1 MYILEIGQLNVAVDS
16 SFEGIGILSE
26 LWSNGTL
33 CSLCGR
39 LHPTN
44 SVNDSHKH
52 INRRKNTSHPSNL
65 PTLSHFEV
73 HKGEISFPSSC
84 SDFHVSPACIWDN
97 NPPKNAS
104 LLRIV
109 EGCGGVSLLIAH
121 FIVALFRGTILNLSE
136 LVPSGTQ
143 TWHLEITYIP
153 GGF

>member
-1 MYILEIGQLNVAVDS
+1 MYTFEIGQLNVVVDS
-16 SFEGIGILSE
+16 SFEGIGFLSE
-26 LWSNGTL
+26 LWSNRTL

-52 INRRKNTSHPSNL
+52 INRRKKTSHSSNL
-65 PTLSHFEV
+65 PTLKFT
-73 HKGEISFPSSC
+73 KGKYRFPSSC

-97 NPPKNAS
+97 NPPKNTS

-121 FIVALFRGTILNLSE
+121 CILALFRGTILNLSE

-143 TWHLEITYIP
+143 TWHLEIPYTWR
-153 GGF
+153 F